1 MNSLIAL
8 CKYCELVEVYDEMGE
23 RMNTSVVVD
32 IDVGNAKQD
41 AVDDVDKEWRLE
53 NFVPNEYTEDDE
65 PWDREDKVFDD
76 IKLTNQRA

>member
-8 CKYCELVEVYDEMGE
+8 CKYCELVEVHDETGE

-32 IDVGNAKQD
+32 INVGNAKQD
-41 AVDDVDKEWRLE
+41 AVDGVDKEWRLE

-76 IKLTNQRA
+76 AKLTNQRA